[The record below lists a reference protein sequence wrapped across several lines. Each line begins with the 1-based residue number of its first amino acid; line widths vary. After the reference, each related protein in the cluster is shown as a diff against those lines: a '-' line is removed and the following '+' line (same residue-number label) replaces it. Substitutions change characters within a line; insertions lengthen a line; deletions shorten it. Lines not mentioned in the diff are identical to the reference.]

1 LENKKEI
8 RRSATLMSL
17 ATVISRILGFG
28 RDMVSAHLF
37 GAGLVS
43 DAFMVAFRLPN
54 FFRDL
59 FAEGA
64 LSSAFVP
71 ALAKARHHGGDS
83 EAWRLASLMLSAM
96 SLILGALVLLGML
109 TAPWLLRFA
118 APGFS
123 ARPEQFELALRLTRV
138 VFPFIGFIGMAA
150 LFMGMLNA
158 RKAFFLPALAPA
170 MMNVAMIAFGLLI
183 CPRLGSDPKK
193 QIMGW
198 AAGAMVGG
206 AAQWLIQV
214 PAAWR
219 GGFRWR
225 IRWPF
230 RDPGVKRVF
239 KAMVPA
245 VIGQSTTQV
254 NLLVNTMIASKLAL
268 GSITYLNYGNRL
280 FQMPLGIFGV
290 AIAAAVLPDLAA
302 YHAAGN
308 MGGYRKTL
316 GYGLRLTMFT
326 DLPAFAGLVCLGLP
340 ITVLLF
346 KGGRFTLDN
355 AYATALVSIIYTSGV
370 VFASWVKVLVPAYYA
385 IDKQSVAVRVSMA
398 MVAVNLTLNLLLW
411 RSFGFLGLA
420 MTTTVVSLLQA
431 LVLQFILSR
440 YVGRLWDQEA
450 LEQVGRMIFCTALMA
465 LTLFGGMHLMDHRWP
480 GWQEGALGKPK
491 LALQVLG
498 LVAAGIGVYFASSS
512 ALGLGE
518 LIPSRLW
525 PRKAKAEAV
534 EREVAKASQA
544 SYDEH

>member
-1 LENKKEI
+1 
-8 RRSATLMSL
+8 MSL
-17 ATVISRILGFG
+17 ATVISRVLGFG

-37 GAGLVS
+37 GAGMVS

-71 ALAKARHHGGDS
+71 ALAKARHHGGDL

-96 SLILGALVLLGML
+96 SLILGALVALGL
-109 TAPWLLRFA
+109 VAAPWLLRLA

-123 ARPEQFELALRLTRV
+123 ARPEQFELALSLTRI
-138 VFPFIGFIGMAA
+138 VFPFIGFIGLAA

-170 MMNVAMIAFGLLI
+170 MMNVAMIGFGLLV
-183 CPRLGSDPKK
+183 CPRLGADPKK
-193 QIMGW
+193 QVLGW
-198 AAGAMVGG
+198 AVGAMVGG
-206 AAQWLIQV
+206 AAQWLIQI

-219 GGFRWR
+219 AGFRWR
-225 IRWPF
+225 LRWPF
-230 RDPGVKRVF
+230 RDAGVKRVF

-245 VIGQSTTQV
+245 VLGQSTTQF

-308 MGGYRKTL
+308 MSGYRKTL

-411 RSFGFLGLA
+411 RTFGYLGLA

-431 LVLQFILSR
+431 LILQFILSR
-440 YVGRLWDQEA
+440 YVGRLWDRDA
-450 LEQVGRMIFCTALMA
+450 LEQVARMIFCTALMA
-465 LTLFGGMHLMDHRWP
+465 LTLFGGMALMDQRWP

-498 LVAAGIGVYFASSS
+498 LVAAGIGVYFAASS
-512 ALGLGE
+512 ALGLGD

-525 PRKAKAEAV
+525 PRKAKAEAL

-544 SYDEH
+544 SYDEV